1 MAVGISRGQIRED
14 TVTPVATAKPEHA
27 QRARRWCSRALLVLG
42 GALAGSAAVWAVS
55 TATATA
61 APLDSDEYSLTRSAE
76 AAVGDTVDRVEK
88 TLRGDDKGKDKSD
101 SRPDAKDDTD
111 DDESGTTEDGQD
123 DGGVIAPGI
132 GAEAGG
138 CFPGATPL
146 SALIGG
152 LVGADCAPG
161 RGEAPVGDVESADLD
176 DLSTRFEQW
185 FGGELNDVVAEL
197 PTDDFRVV
205 DELPA
210 PFGPPA
216 SGAADVTDTVDV
228 EQADAAGHV
237 TGVATDLSQ
246 DAASDDDSS
255 ARSAGDNQNFPSDG
269 IPLRMPAGSPAA
281 PSIPGT
287 GLAGAGNTDGAP
299 LAITHGS
306 GNTLSA
312 AMANKVL
319 SGAYVAP
326 VEPGRQPG
334 VTPD

>member
-1 MAVGISRGQIRED
+1 M
-14 TVTPVATAKPEHA
+14 ATAKSEHA
-27 QRARRWCSRALLVLG
+27 QRARRWASRALLVLG

-55 TATATA
+55 TGTATA
-61 APLDSDEYSLTRSAE
+61 ASLESDDSLSHSAE
-76 AAVGDTVDRVEK
+76 RMQQWVADGEAAAGATVDRVEK
-88 TLRGDDKGKDKSD
+88 TLRADDGNKSD
-101 SRPDAKDDTD
+101 SGSEADAKKDTD
-111 DDESGTTEDGQD
+111 EPAATESGQA
-123 DGGVIAPGI
+123 DGGAVFPGI
-132 GAEAGG
+132 GAEAAR
-138 CFPGATPL
+138 GAATHL

-152 LVGADCAPG
+152 LVGGDCDQG
-161 RGEAPVGDVESADLD
+161 RGAAPVDDVDSEVD
-176 DLSTRFEQW
+176 DLRTRFEAW
-185 FGGELNDVVAEL
+185 FSGELDDVVAEL
-197 PTDDFRVV
+197 PTDDFEVV

-216 SGAADVTDTVDV
+216 SGAAGAADVTDTVDV
-228 EQADAAGHV
+228 ERAGHL
-237 TGVATDLSQ
+237 TGVATDHSQ
-246 DAASDDDSS
+246 HAASDDDAS
-255 ARSAGDNQNFPSDG
+255 ARDGGNQNFPSDG
-269 IPLRMPAGSPAA
+269 IPVRMPAGSPAA

-306 GNTLSA
+306 GNTLCA